1 MSKKPKHIYSKL
13 DLIWRGPLLV
23 YALAKSFLGD
33 WIPHCRKK
41 EKERRDG
48 ND

>member
-13 DLIWRGPLLV
+13 DLIWRGPLLD

-33 WIPHCRKK
+33 WMPHRRKK
-41 EKERRDG
+41 EKDLK
-48 ND
+48 

>member
-23 YALAKSFLGD
+23 YALAKSFLSD

-41 EKERRDG
+41 EKERRDR